1 MKPETANLLK
11 SHLDQH
17 RFKFVD
23 SELGLE
29 LEHDF
34 SDDEKKELVELE
46 YGPKLV
52 APVDELFVA
61 IMKKLIKLAVNK
73 AKEEI

>member
-46 YGPKLV
+46 YGPKL
-52 APVDELFVA
+52 FVA